1 MVYGV
6 NIHSTGTK
14 TAAGKL
20 KCSKLISITN
30 ICYQLVL
37 ILHPQV
43 FVMAKIRQRKNST
56 RKETIIETAA
66 RLFRERGFSATSMR
80 DLAEQVGVEAASL
93 YNHISS
99 KAEILQ
105 ELCFKVAN
113 KFMSHIDKVD
123 AADMR
128 AIKKIEAVLR
138 FHIQQMVH
146 HYEEVYVSDREW
158 KHLTDPYL
166 SNIQTQ
172 RRVYRQRIAS
182 IIEEGIKKN
191 EIKKIDAPTAVLI
204 MLHAVSGIESWHRS
218 KQKIT
223 GEVLE
228 ENMIAIL
235 IGGLQNK

>member
-1 MVYGV
+1 
-6 NIHSTGTK
+6 
-14 TAAGKL
+14 
-20 KCSKLISITN
+20 
-30 ICYQLVL
+30 
-37 ILHPQV
+37 
-43 FVMAKIRQRKNST
+43 MAKIRQRKNST

-113 KFMSHIDKVD
+113 KFMSHIDKVE
-123 AADMR
+123 AADIS

-138 FHIQQMVH
+138 FHIQQMLN

-182 IIEEGIKKN
+182 IIEDGIRKN

-218 KQKIT
+218 KQKIS
-223 GEVLE
+223 GEILE
-228 ENMIAIL
+228 ENMITIL

>member
-1 MVYGV
+1 
-6 NIHSTGTK
+6 
-14 TAAGKL
+14 
-20 KCSKLISITN
+20 
-30 ICYQLVL
+30 
-37 ILHPQV
+37 
-43 FVMAKIRQRKNST
+43 MAKIRQRKNST

-123 AADMR
+123 AADMSS
-128 AIKKIEAVLR
+128 IKKIEAVLR

>member
-1 MVYGV
+1 
-6 NIHSTGTK
+6 
-14 TAAGKL
+14 
-20 KCSKLISITN
+20 
-30 ICYQLVL
+30 
-37 ILHPQV
+37 
-43 FVMAKIRQRKNST
+43 MAKIRQRKNST

-93 YNHISS
+93 YNHINS

-113 KFMSHIDKVD
+113 KFMGHIDKVD
-123 AADMR
+123 GSDIP
-128 AIKKIEAVLR
+128 AIKKIEAILR

-182 IIEEGIKKN
+182 VIEEGIRKN

-218 KQKIT
+218 KEKIT
-223 GEVLE
+223 GEMLE

>member
-1 MVYGV
+1 
-6 NIHSTGTK
+6 
-14 TAAGKL
+14 
-20 KCSKLISITN
+20 
-30 ICYQLVL
+30 
-37 ILHPQV
+37 
-43 FVMAKIRQRKNST
+43 MAKIRQRKNST
-56 RKETIIETAA
+56 RKETIVDTAA
-66 RLFRERGFSATSMR
+66 RLFRERGFAATSMR

-113 KFMSHIDKVD
+113 QFISNIDKIEAED
-123 AADMR
+123 SP
-128 AIKKIEAVLR
+128 AIKKIEAILR
-138 FHIQQMVH
+138 FHIRQMLN

-166 SNIQTQ
+166 SNIRNQ

-182 IIEEGIKKN
+182 IIEEGIRKN

-218 KQKIT
+218 KQKIS
-223 GEVLE
+223 GEILE
-228 ENMIAIL
+228 ENMISIL
-235 IGGLQNK
+235 IEGLQKK